1 MNLLLLLLPAA
12 AASATFTTGTLKT
25 IIPWSYR
32 PESVTAVTDGYLVG
46 SMSPE
51 CDDGKPI
58 DPHSQCGGVHKVKL
72 DGQLDTSFANITGLS
87 MVRGVYAPNSETLLV
102 ASQTDGGTVSRY
114 ILNATGATLVKHI
127 SVGSLPPSG
136 TAPAPNCICM
146 NDDNTKA
153 YVTIPGWNAKTWLPS
168 GTGSGL
174 LEIDMATDTASMLFW
189 NESSVFP
196 NGCDVED
203 DMVYL
208 GNFNYPLATYNITT
222 RMVDTSIAWASGLGF
237 PAGQGMTDNVIAD
250 GIVAYNGDLFVGMAK
265 LAFPDDSAPTGTGNL
280 WRCEGVLTGTVD
292 SVACKEIAILP
303 VADMQLD
310 ENGPALIIPSLFG
323 HEVKSMCIDTGCSGA
338 SASADTT
345 TTASA
350 SSGDCA
356 SITDTVCAM
365 EGVTVF
371 CELLQ
376 NPKRRHLGGA
386 CWQFYEESNSTLTYE
401 DWKADLGMMDMNS
414 TSTDEDDTDA
424 VAMSSPT
431 GASSDGNDGADF
443 ASAFGFE
450 DESEEFTLFVPTDAA
465 FAEVSEKFET
475 LSDAEAGRVIM
486 FHMYSGMLLTSDK
499 LACSET
505 ITSMNEMS
513 DASRTKCKNDGKK
526 YQNGNGNTKTG
537 SMPEIDTAD
546 HMACNGVIHTLDHVM
561 FPVSLSQLHADADAA
576 KSTRAFH

>member
-12 AASATFTTGTLKT
+12 SASATFTTGTLKT

-371 CELLQ
+371 CELLKD
-376 NPKRRHLGGA
+376 PKRRHLD
-386 CWQFYEESNSTLTYE
+386 LTAS
-401 DWKADLGMMDMNS
+401 ADEN
-414 TSTDEDDTDA
+414 TDA
-424 VAMSSPT
+424 GADAATVMSSPT
-431 GASSDGNDGADF
+431 GASASSADGTEDF

-465 FAEVSEKFET
+465 FEMIDDAFET
-475 LSDAEAGRVIM
+475 LSDAEAGRVLM

-505 ITSMNEMS
+505 ITSMNEMG

-561 FPVSLSQLHADADAA
+561 FPVSLSQLHADAAA
-576 KSTRAFH
+576 SASASSNPTTTGEYASASASVNF

>member
-1 MNLLLLLLPAA
+1 
-12 AASATFTTGTLKT
+12 
-25 IIPWSYR
+25 
-32 PESVTAVTDGYLVG
+32 
-46 SMSPE
+46 MS
-51 CDDGKPI
+51 
-58 DPHSQCGGVHKVKL
+58 Q
-72 DGQLDTSFANITGLS
+72 
-87 MVRGVYAPNSETLLV
+87 
-102 ASQTDGGTVSRY
+102 
-114 ILNATGATLVKHI
+114 
-127 SVGSLPPSG
+127 
-136 TAPAPNCICM
+136 
-146 NDDNTKA
+146 
-153 YVTIPGWNAKTWLPS
+153 
-168 GTGSGL
+168 
-174 LEIDMATDTASMLFW
+174 
-189 NESSVFP
+189 SSVFL

-371 CELLQ
+371 CELLKD
-376 NPKRRHLGGA
+376 PKRRHLD
-386 CWQFYEESNSTLTYE
+386 LTAS
-401 DWKADLGMMDMNS
+401 ADEN
-414 TSTDEDDTDA
+414 TDA
-424 VAMSSPT
+424 GADAATVMSSPT
-431 GASSDGNDGADF
+431 GASASSADGTEDF

-465 FAEVSEKFET
+465 FEMIDDAFET
-475 LSDAEAGRVIM
+475 LSDAEAGRVLM

-505 ITSMNEMS
+505 ITSMNEMG

-561 FPVSLSQLHADADAA
+561 FPVSLSQLHADAAA
-576 KSTRAFH
+576 SASASSNPTTTGEYASASASVNF